1 MADEVNG
8 ARPDDAGH
16 SSAALDSDA
25 AVGEAP
31 VSDEAVSDEAV
42 IDDRVL
48 VDSGVGDDV
57 VPDTA
62 VRTFG
67 PLAYVGLV
75 TGGLFLGVLG
85 VALAAVRTQVHGTF
99 VPWGLVLMLVALP
112 VCVRAAAWFVGSRT
126 GAVAVAL
133 GWVAPTMLFA
143 STNPGGD
150 VLLPDLTRTYVYL
163 VGGAVLVLLASVW
176 PLPRGARALVRGGVA
191 TPPAPEQ
198 PVGSG
203 DLDGLQG

>member
-1 MADEVNG
+1 MTDEVND
-8 ARPDDAGH
+8 ARPDDAEH
-16 SSAALDSDA
+16 SNAALATGA
-25 AVGEAP
+25 AVG
-31 VSDEAVSDEAV
+31 DEAVRDGGV
-42 IDDRVL
+42 LDD
-48 VDSGVGDDV
+48 SAASDDV
-57 VPDTA
+57 VPDA
-62 VRTFG
+62 PVRSFG

-75 TGGLFLGVLG
+75 AGGLFLGVLG
-85 VALAAVRTQVHGTF
+85 VGLAAVRTQVHGN
-99 VPWGLVLMLVALP
+99 VMPWGLVLMLVALP

-133 GWVAPTMLFA
+133 GWVAPTMLLA

-163 VGGAVLVLLASVW
+163 IGGGVLVLLASVW

>member
-1 MADEVNG
+1 MTDEVND
-8 ARPDDAGH
+8 ARPDDAEH
-16 SSAALDSDA
+16 SNAALA
-25 AVGEAP
+25 TGA
-31 VSDEAVSDEAV
+31 AVSDGAV
-42 IDDRVL
+42 SDGGVLDD
-48 VDSGVGDDV
+48 SAASDDV
-57 VPDTA
+57 VPDA
-62 VRTFG
+62 PVRSFG

-75 TGGLFLGVLG
+75 AGGLFLGVLG
-85 VALAAVRTQVHGTF
+85 VGLAAVRTQVHGNV

-133 GWVAPTMLFA
+133 GWVAPTLLLA

-163 VGGAVLVLLASVW
+163 IGGGVLVLLASVW